1 MVIIIFFLFK
11 KVKNAC
17 PILACLNDGECIQ
30 TNNNF
35 TCSCKTGFN
44 GTNCETCKE
53 IIQNFINYIFN
64 INFIKF

>member
-1 MVIIIFFLFK
+1 VIIIFFLFK

-53 IIQNFINYIFN
+53 II
-64 INFIKF
+64 